1 MGGAALRRVLLAVM
15 LFLALA
21 LCGCESLTFS
31 VDGLMSAPSIADE
44 QAAVH
49 QALIESVGKSVTLCY
64 PRSGEY
70 RSAFVFAD
78 IDSDG
83 SDEALAF
90 YTPSQA
96 GSSENVRVSVLDS
109 DGDGSWHAMYE
120 LAGRGSSIDTV
131 MIADYG
137 DAADIIIGYGTSLHA
152 ENNVSIYRYGD
163 GMLASR
169 FDGTYSVLEMADIDS
184 CGNKEIII
192 VRRTGTSVSVSI
204 IKTDDGLDYKT
215 KDRTLYSSAAS
226 IASSRFGGLTDS
238 QNAMFIDIINEEG
251 EVATEVVTFV
261 NGEIVSPTSD
271 NPQLSWLTVRP
282 SGYLSADYDGDG
294 IIEIPTVSP
303 FLGYASS
310 PGVEPVYMTSWLSY
324 SLDIGMFSAEAFSYY
339 DVTGGYVFTIPQ
351 RWLNFVT
358 AVKSEQSG
366 EISFVKYDYETGNIA
381 DMPKL
386 LSIAAVSSGNE
397 NDWINNGYSYV
408 AGDDFVSCMSKTLAG
423 ADEPLLLTQDEI
435 RNNLYYIS

>member
-1 MGGAALRRVLLAVM
+1 MRRFLLAVM

-31 VDGLMSAPSIADE
+31 VDGLLSAPSIADE

-64 PRSGEY
+64 PRSGDY

-96 GSSENVRVSVLDS
+96 GGSENVRVSVLDS

-137 DAADIIIGYGTSLHA
+137 DAADIIIGYGSSLHG
-152 ENNVSIYRYGD
+152 ENNVSIYRYGN

-169 FDGTYSVLEMADIDS
+169 FDGTYTVLERADIDN

-204 IKTDDGLDYKT
+204 IKTDDGLEYQT
-215 KDRTLYSSAAS
+215 KERTLYSSAAS
-226 IASSRFGGLTDS
+226 IVSSCFGGLTDS
-238 QNAMFIDIINEEG
+238 QNAMFIDVLNEEG
-251 EVATEVVTFV
+251 EVATEVITFV

-294 IIEIPTVSP
+294 IVEIPTVSP
-303 FLGYASS
+303 FWDTPLR
-310 PGVEPVYMTSWLSY
+310 PELSRF
-324 SLDIGMFSAEAFSYY
+324 I
-339 DVTGGYVFTIPQ
+339 
-351 RWLNFVT
+351 
-358 AVKSEQSG
+358 
-366 EISFVKYDYETGNIA
+366 
-381 DMPKL
+381 
-386 LSIAAVSSGNE
+386 
-397 NDWINNGYSYV
+397 
-408 AGDDFVSCMSKTLAG
+408 
-423 ADEPLLLTQDEI
+423 
-435 RNNLYYIS
+435 

>member
-1 MGGAALRRVLLAVM
+1 MKKVFFLII
-15 LFLALA
+15 LFSALA
-21 LCGCESLTFS
+21 LCGCDSLTFS
-31 VDGLMSAPSIADE
+31 VDGLLSAPSIADE

-64 PRSGEY
+64 PRSGDY

-90 YTPSQA
+90 YTSSQA
-96 GSSENVRVSVLDS
+96 GGSENVRVSVLDS
-109 DGDGSWHAMYE
+109 ESDGSWHAMYE
-120 LAGRGSSIDTV
+120 LSGRGSSIDTV

-137 DAADIIIGYGTSLHA
+137 DSADIIIGYGSSLYG
-152 ENNVSIYRYGD
+152 ENNVSIYRYGG

-184 CGNKEIII
+184 CGKEEIII
-192 VRRTGTSVSVSI
+192 VRRAGTNVSVSI
-204 IKTDDGLDYKT
+204 IKSSDGIEYQT
-215 KDRTLYSSAAS
+215 MERTLYSSAAS

-238 QNAMFIDIINEEG
+238 RNAMFIDILNEEG
-251 EVATEVVTFV
+251 EVSTEVVTLV
-261 NGEIVSPTSD
+261 DGAIVSPTSD
-271 NPQLSWLTVRP
+271 NPQLSWLTMRP

-294 IIEIPTVSP
+294 IVEIPTVSP
-303 FLGYASS
+303 FLGYTSQSGA
-310 PGVEPVYMTSWLSY
+310 EPVYMTGWLSY
-324 SLDIGMFSAEAFSYY
+324 SIDIGMFLVEAYSYY
-339 DVTGGYVFTIPQ
+339 DVNGGYVFTIPQ

-358 AVKSEQSG
+358 AVKSEHAG
-366 EISFVKYDYETGNIA
+366 EISFVKYDYEAGSIA

-386 LSIAAVSSGNE
+386 LSIAAVSSGDK

>member
-1 MGGAALRRVLLAVM
+1 MKKIFLLIVLFSALT
-15 LFLALA
+15 
-21 LCGCESLTFS
+21 LCGCDSLTFS

-64 PRSGEY
+64 PRSGDY

-90 YTPSQA
+90 YTSTQA
-96 GSSENVRVSVLDS
+96 GGSENVRVSVLDS

-137 DAADIIIGYGTSLHA
+137 DAADIIIGYGTSLHG
-152 ENNVSIYRYGD
+152 ENNVSVYRYGG

-169 FDGTYSVLEMADIDS
+169 FDGTYSVLEMADIDN
-184 CGNKEIII
+184 CGSEEIII
-192 VRRTGTSVSVSI
+192 VRRVGDNVSVSI
-204 IKTDDGLDYKT
+204 IKSSDGVDYQT
-215 KDRTLYSSAAS
+215 MERTLYSSAAS

-238 QNAMFIDIINEEG
+238 QNAMFIDLINEEG
-251 EVATEVVTFV
+251 EVSTEVVTLV
-261 NGEIVSPTSD
+261 NGAIVSPTSD
-271 NPQLSWLTVRP
+271 NPQLSWLTMRP

-294 IIEIPTVSP
+294 IVEIPTVSP
-303 FLGYASS
+303 FLGYGYTYQ
-310 PGVEPVYMTSWLSY
+310 PEVEPVYMTGWLSY
-324 SLDIGMFSAEAFSYY
+324 SLDIGMFSVEAFSYY
-339 DVTGGYVFTIPQ
+339 DVGGGYVFTIPQ
-351 RWLNFVT
+351 RWENFVT
-358 AVKSEQSG
+358 AVKSEQAG
-366 EISFVKYDYETGNIA
+366 EISFVKYDYDAGSIA

-386 LSIAAVSSGNE
+386 LSIAAVSSGSK

>member
-1 MGGAALRRVLLAVM
+1 MRRFLLAVM

-31 VDGLMSAPSIADE
+31 VDGLLSAPSIADE

-64 PRSGEY
+64 PRSGDY

-96 GSSENVRVSVLDS
+96 GGSENVRVSVLDS

-137 DAADIIIGYGTSLHA
+137 DAADIIIGYGSSLHG
-152 ENNVSIYRYGD
+152 ENNVSIYRYGN

-169 FDGTYSVLEMADIDS
+169 FDGTYTVLERADIDN

-204 IKTDDGLDYKT
+204 IKTDDGLEYQT
-215 KDRTLYSSAAS
+215 KERTLYSSAAS
-226 IASSRFGGLTDS
+226 IVSSCFGGLTDS
-238 QNAMFIDIINEEG
+238 QNAMFIDVLNEEG
-251 EVATEVVTFV
+251 EVATEVITFV
-261 NGEIVSPTSD
+261 NGEVVSPTSD

-294 IIEIPTVSP
+294 IVEIPTVSP
-303 FLGYASS
+303 FLGYTSS
-310 PGVEPVYMTSWLSY
+310 PGIEPVYMTSWLSY
-324 SLDIGMFSAEAFSYY
+324 SLDIGMFSVEAFSYY
-339 DVTGGYVFTIPQ
+339 DVPGGYVFTIPQ

-358 AVKSEQSG
+358 AVKSEQAG
-366 EISFVKYDYETGNIA
+366 EISFVKYDYEAGSIA

-386 LSIAAVSSGNE
+386 LSIASVSSGSE